1 MSKEH
6 SVSIG
11 TAIEAAITIPV
22 TIQNM
27 NINLEPEVLL
37 KLLEQVNTTPQADNH
52 ADQ

>member
-1 MSKEH
+1 
-6 SVSIG
+6 
-11 TAIEAAITIPV
+11 
-22 TIQNM
+22 M